1 MKISFMSD
9 VRSKKVAKAL
19 KKCAEARGIEVK
31 LTTAQNVIA
40 QVYGYRDHRDLMMSI
55 GQRPPSLWDC
65 DLEPDEVRERHDFQ
79 AKALSRALGI
89 EAQMAASIIAE
100 IGPTAGRSTI
110 DYDIAATYFPVVDRI
125 QREPTVVV
133 VSNKRKFVKS
143 GVDGRRFFDL
153 TRSNSS
159 L

>member
-1 MKISFMSD
+1 
-9 VRSKKVAKAL
+9 
-19 KKCAEARGIEVK
+19 
-31 LTTAQNVIA
+31 VIA

-55 GQRPPSLWDC
+55 WQRPPSLWDC
-65 DLEPDEVRERHDFQ
+65 DLGPDEVRERHDFQ
-79 AKALSRALGI
+79 VKALSQAFGI
-89 EAQMAASIIAE
+89 DEQMAASIITE

-110 DYDIAATYFPVVDRI
+110 NYDIASSYWPIVDRI

-133 VSNKRKFVKS
+133 VSNKRKFMKS

-153 TRSNSS
+153 TRSNTS